1 MTLYVV
7 TGANGFIGRHLVAS
21 LVADGL
27 AVRAL
32 TRSLPEQSS
41 AKGKVEWIAGDIADR
56 DTWNRLLEPG
66 CIVINLAYTNVDAD
80 LSAIEATAHMM
91 EACADANVAH
101 LIHCSTV
108 SVYGCLKEI
117 VLDEESKCNPLYH
130 YGRVKLRL
138 EQMLKEGVHDRFPVT
153 IVRPS
158 TVFGKG
164 GETLMALVDALANG
178 KKVKNYLRSSLFGA
192 RKTHLVPVENVVAA
206 IRFIAD
212 FAAPHG
218 VETFIVSDDDEPINN
233 FRDVEKLLMS
243 ELGLAPYPVAPLPVP
258 RQLLELLLRLLK
270 RSNYHVRTVYSSQK
284 LIARGFVKVM
294 DLETALR
301 QFASD
306 QKPCMAKD
314 AA

>member
-27 AVRAL
+27 TVRAL

-41 AKGKVEWIAGDIADR
+41 PKGAVEWLAGDIADR
-56 DTWNRLLEPG
+56 NTWDRLLEPG
-66 CIVINLAYTNVDAD
+66 CIVINLAYTNLDAD
-80 LSAIEATAHMM
+80 LSAVEATVHMM
-91 EACADANVAH
+91 EACANAKVAH

-108 SVYGCLKEI
+108 SVYGCLKET
-117 VLDEESKCNPLYH
+117 VLDEESTCNPLYH

-138 EQMLKEGVHDRFPVT
+138 EQMLQEGVQERFATT

-178 KKVKNYLRSSLFGA
+178 KKIKNYLRASLFGV
-192 RKTHLVPVENVVAA
+192 RKTHLVPVETVVSA

-212 FAAPHG
+212 FPAPLG
-218 VETFIVSDDDEPINN
+218 VETLIVSDDDEPINN
-233 FRDVEKLLMS
+233 FRDVEKLLME
-243 ELGLAPYPVAPLPVP
+243 ELGLAAYPVAPLPVP
-258 RQLLELLLRLLK
+258 RQLLELLLRFLK
-270 RSNYHVRTVYSSQK
+270 RSNYRVQTVYSSRK
-284 LIARGFVKVM
+284 LMALGFVKPM
-294 DLETALR
+294 NLETALR
-301 QFASD
+301 RFASD
-306 QKPCMAKD
+306 HKPCMAKN